1 MNDSNFQRYLRVSGY
16 IPRESEDKEIDVVVS
31 LCSTIVSDK
40 STDERNNSSSGELS
54 STLLP
59 DKMTLRLDHNTSTS
73 GDRLPEPGGK
83 YIPSTKPGL
92 PGNKNVEE
100 EIDKNTLRRM
110 TTRLRTNKKKSGL
123 RTNKKESG
131 SQILLKS
138 HQKKPSLKTKSRTKM
153 TSPYTSNTTSSS
165 TPHRNKSY
173 KVLVVCSYEKGR
185 DYQRS
190 RDFISKN
197 FYHEQKVDYTFVD
210 GENYDTYFPDYIVDE
225 KYNNYFDMIW
235 FAGCNKLQWLFGI
248 SFKKLF
254 NTQQARIKRAYD
266 TLKENGIVIFTEGP
280 FFKRKRTGQ
289 SISSFG
295 PDLSMTIDN
304 MNSEPTDPETTRIF
318 KKYFT
323 EEQKGT
329 ITFYRKKKSIVNAG
343 RNAMSLQKRSALSKP
358 STNKSSSSSKRTTG
372 GPFGRS
378 FPHSSNTNI
387 LPFPTTSSLPTSS
400 VNSSYH
406 PSLSRTPPQRPINI
420 SNKYLISCYMDS
432 VIQCLYWTPGFT
444 TDFLSAEQKGENLIG
459 ETFRNIIAS
468 YNEDSTYD
476 VEQYTRELIRFLCQY
491 FSTKTGKSGQQDS
504 QEFLT
509 DLLSILTNMYYT
521 DEYVSKPVVEEA
533 PVPHTV
539 REAIEENESTETHSF
554 IQDLFQSTVIK
565 TYTCQ
570 KCKTESFKAEYQE
583 IFTLEFSSRSL
594 PSVRFRDLFNT
605 SFREEYLGKSC
616 ESQECLLVSHTLSAV
631 RAKKNRHEYDKEYNR
646 YEKALQK
653 IGEFRYDDQILH
665 KKQMRILEP
674 PNNLII
680 FFKRFET
687 FADGRMNKKIDTIV
701 TDIPGRMNLK
711 NYMYDNNKKEDI
723 LYDLYA
729 FIHHSGEVGGGH
741 YINYVK
747 IKDQW
752 WFVDDTRRAIRVITD
767 KDVDSLRTHLAE
779 SYILFYTKK
788 E

>member
-1 MNDSNFQRYLRVSGY
+1 
-16 IPRESEDKEIDVVVS
+16 
-31 LCSTIVSDK
+31 
-40 STDERNNSSSGELS
+40 
-54 STLLP
+54 
-59 DKMTLRLDHNTSTS
+59 
-73 GDRLPEPGGK
+73 
-83 YIPSTKPGL
+83 
-92 PGNKNVEE
+92 
-100 EIDKNTLRRM
+100 
-110 TTRLRTNKKKSGL
+110 
-123 RTNKKESG
+123 
-131 SQILLKS
+131 
-138 HQKKPSLKTKSRTKM
+138 M

-173 KVLVVCSYEKGR
+173 RVLVVCSSEKGG
-185 DYQRS
+185 DYEM
-190 RDFISKN
+190 SKN
-197 FYHEQKVDYTFVD
+197 FISENFYHKQKVDYTFVD
-210 GENYDTYFPDYIVDE
+210 ADTNGTYFPDYVVDE

-254 NTQQARIKRAYD
+254 RTQQARIKRAYD
-266 TLKENGIVIFTEGP
+266 TLKEDGIVIFTELP
-280 FFKRKRTGQ
+280 SFKRKRTGQ
-289 SISSFG
+289 SESSFG
-295 PDLSMTIDN
+295 RDLSMTIHN
-304 MNSEPTDPETTRIF
+304 MTSSSRQTDSGTTRIF

-323 EEQKGT
+323 EKQTGI
-329 ITFYRKKKSIVNAG
+329 ITFYVKKKSIVNAG
-343 RNAMSLQKRSALSKP
+343 RNAMSLQKRNASSKTSANS
-358 STNKSSSSSKRTTG
+358 SSSSSKRTTG

-378 FPHSSNTNI
+378 FPHSSNTNV
-387 LPFPTTSSLPTSS
+387 LSFPTTSPLHTSS

-406 PSLSRTPPQRPINI
+406 PSLSRTPPQTPINI
-420 SNKYLISCYMDS
+420 SNKYGISCYMDS

-459 ETFRNIIAS
+459 NTFRNIIAS

-476 VEQYTRELIRFLCQY
+476 VEQYTSDLIDFLRQY
-491 FSTKTGKSGQQDS
+491 FFTKTGKSGQQDS

-583 IFTLEFSSRSL
+583 IFTLEFGSRSL

-631 RAKKNRHEYDKEYNR
+631 RAKKNRDEYDEDYSR
-646 YEKALQK
+646 YEKELQK
-653 IGEFRYDDQILH
+653 IGGLRYDDQILH

-674 PNNLII
+674 PKNLII

-701 TDIPGRMNLK
+701 TNIPGRMNLRD
-711 NYMYDNNKKEDI
+711 YMYDNNKKEDI
-723 LYDLYA
+723 IYDLYA
-729 FIHHSGEVGGGH
+729 FIHHKGKVGGGH

-752 WFVDDTRRAIRVITD
+752 WFVDDTQRAIRVITD
-767 KDVDSLRTHLAE
+767 TDVDLLRTHLAK